1 MSGKSKCRLS
11 KKKAERVLDL
21 LKYLTSLKKSRQ
33 ETAIKF
39 ISDEGLEY
47 ISETIFNILYNP
59 DCTSLLSK
67 SKKSKLIKTLKPNS
81 FTFRNISNKQYPIT
95 TKRKKITQFGSGI
108 PLLLSA
114 AIPFLVSLLTPKK

>member
-95 TKRKKITQFGSGI
+95 TKRKKNNAVWIWNSSIAFS
-108 PLLLSA
+108 SYS
-114 AIPFLVSLLTPKK
+114 FSS